1 MSAGSRECKCVKRY
15 LKDQRVP
22 FKEVNV
28 ERDPD
33 AARNIVRKDGADGC
47 AGEAEHADRRTSLT
61 RARTKGL

>member
-1 MSAGSRECKCVKRY
+1 VKRY